1 MKIRNS
7 PRSQFKIQ
15 SQEYSE
21 SGVPVPDRVQELS
34 AGMIAR
40 LGVAWITV
48 ALFLLFG
55 GTWLGGHTPV
65 WQAAALFLWLF
76 AVIMWSSFGCV
87 KEADSLANLLGE
99 PLGSLVLAL
108 AIITIEAVL
117 IGAVVL
123 GSDNGPTMGRD
134 TIFAANMIMI
144 NAAGGLA
151 LLLGGLHHK
160 EQEYNLQGAAAYL
173 AVIIPL
179 AVIGLILPSFTHAEP
194 RGSVTPIQA
203 AAIAILTVFLYAI
216 FLLLQIGRHQHFF
229 IEVRSEPAGEVT
241 AAPDIDKP
249 PKGSVTKHTLLLLAG
264 ILPIVL
270 LSGSLAKLIDRGI
283 ALLNA
288 PSALGGVLIALIV
301 VSPKAIS
308 AVAAGI
314 ADQPMRAV
322 NLALGSCAPA
332 IGLTVP
338 VILGIGI
345 IAGRTVIMGLGPGE
359 VVLLALTLLLSA
371 LTFSG
376 PRTTLLE
383 GAAHLVVF
391 FMYLVLIFSP

>member
-1 MKIRNS
+1 M
-7 PRSQFKIQ
+7 
-15 SQEYSE
+15 
-21 SGVPVPDRVQELS
+21 GV
-34 AGMIAR
+34 ITR

-55 GTWLGGHTPV
+55 GAWLGG
-65 WQAAALFLWLF
+65 QASVLLSAALFIWLF
-76 AVIMWSSFGCV
+76 VVVLWSSFGCV
-87 KEADSLANLLGE
+87 KEADSLADLLGE

-134 TIFAANMIMI
+134 TIYAANMIMI
-144 NAAGGLA
+144 NAVGGAA
-151 LLLGGLHHK
+151 LLLGGIRHT

-173 AVIIPL
+173 AVVMPL
-179 AVIGLILPSFTHAEP
+179 AVIGLILPGFTHAEP

-203 AAIAILTVFLYAI
+203 GAIAVLTIFLYII
-216 FLLLQIGRHQHFF
+216 FLVLQIGRHKHFF
-229 IEVRSEPAGEVT
+229 MEAPSDPADEVAAAAG
-241 AAPDIDKP
+241 AD
-249 PKGSVTKHTLLLLAG
+249 PKTKSPVSKHILLLLAG
-264 ILPIVL
+264 ILPIIL
-270 LSGSLAKLIDRGI
+270 LSGSMAKLIDKGI
-283 ALLNA
+283 AILHA
-288 PSALGGVLIALIV
+288 PPALGGVLIALLV

-314 ADQPMRAV
+314 ANQPMRAV

-338 VILGIGI
+338 VVLGLGIFTGKTI
-345 IAGRTVIMGLGPGE
+345 VMGVEPGQ

-371 LTFSG
+371 LDFSG

>member
-1 MKIRNS
+1 M
-7 PRSQFKIQ
+7 
-15 SQEYSE
+15 
-21 SGVPVPDRVQELS
+21 GT
-34 AGMIAR
+34 IAR
-40 LGVAWITV
+40 LATAWITV
-48 ALFLLFG
+48 AAFLMFG
-55 GTWLGGHTPV
+55 GVWISDHTSV
-65 WQAAALFLWLF
+65 WQAALLFLWLF

-87 KEADSLANLLGE
+87 KEADSLADLLGE

-108 AIITIEAVL
+108 AIITIEAFL

-123 GSDNGPTMGRD
+123 GSNNGPTMGRD

-144 NAAGGLA
+144 NAVGGLS
-151 LLLGGLHHK
+151 LLLGGLRHR
-160 EQEYNLQGAAAYL
+160 EQNYNLQGASAYL
-173 AVIIPL
+173 AVIMPL
-179 AVIGLILPSFTHAEP
+179 AVIGLILPGFTHAEP

-203 AAIAILTVFLYAI
+203 AAIAILTIFLYAI
-216 FLLLQIGRHQHFF
+216 FLVLQIGRHKHFF
-229 IEVRSEPAGEVT
+229 TEVQSGS
-241 AAPDIDKP
+241 AAEMSASPDVETLS
-249 PKGSVTKHTLLLLAG
+249 KGVVAKHTLLLLAG
-264 ILPIVL
+264 ILPIIL
-270 LSGSLAKLIDRGI
+270 LSGSLAKLIDKGI
-283 ALLNA
+283 AILNA
-288 PSALGGVLIALIV
+288 PSALGGVLIALLV

-308 AVAAGI
+308 SVAAGI

-338 VILGIGI
+338 VVLGIGVVADKTI
-345 IAGRTVIMGLGPGE
+345 VMGLDPGN

-391 FMYLVLIFSP
+391 SMYIVLIFSP

>member
-1 MKIRNS
+1 MKIKNS
-7 PRSQFKIQ
+7 PKSRFEVQGRGYF
-15 SQEYSE
+15 E
-21 SGVPVPDRVQELS
+21 STFPVQDRAPQPS
-34 AGMIAR
+34 TGMIAR
-40 LGVAWITV
+40 LSVAWITV

-55 GTWLGGHTPV
+55 GAWLGDHTPV
-65 WQAAALFLWLF
+65 WQAAGLFLWLF

-87 KEADSLANLLGE
+87 KEADSLADLLGE
-99 PLGSLVLAL
+99 PLGSLALAL

-123 GSDNGPTMGRD
+123 GSNNGPTMGRD
-134 TIFAANMIMI
+134 TIYAANMIMI

-160 EQEYNLQGAAAYL
+160 EQEYNLQGAAASL

-179 AVIGLILPSFTHAEP
+179 AVIGLILPGFTHAQP

-203 AAIAILTVFLYAI
+203 GAIAVLTIFLYII
-216 FLLLQIGRHQHFF
+216 FLLLQIGRHKHFF
-229 IEVRSEPAGEVT
+229 TEVRSEPAGEGT
-241 AAPDIDKP
+241 AAVNIHQS
-249 PKGSVTKHTLLLLAG
+249 PKGSVRKHTLLLLAG
-264 ILPIVL
+264 ILPIIL
-270 LSGSLAKLIDRGI
+270 LSGNLAKLIDRGI

-288 PSALGGVLIALIV
+288 PSALGGVLIALLV

-338 VILGIGI
+338 VVLGIGI
-345 IAGRTVIMGLGPGE
+345 VAGKTIIMGLDPGG
-359 VVLLALTLLLSA
+359 VVLLALTLLVSA

-383 GAAHLVVF
+383 GAAHLVIF
-391 FMYLVLIFSP
+391 FMYIVLIFSP

>member
-1 MKIRNS
+1 MK
-7 PRSQFKIQ
+7 KD
-15 SQEYSE
+15 
-21 SGVPVPDRVQELS
+21 V
-34 AGMIAR
+34 GMSAR
-40 LGVAWITV
+40 LGFAWITV

-55 GTWLGGHTPV
+55 GAWLSDQAPV
-65 WQAAALFLWLF
+65 WQAAGLFLWLF
-76 AVIMWSSFGCV
+76 VVIMWSSFGCV
-87 KEADSLANLLGE
+87 KEADSLADLLGE

-108 AIITIEAVL
+108 AIIIIEAVL

-123 GSDNGPTMGRD
+123 GSSNGPTMGRD
-134 TIFAANMIMI
+134 TIYAANMIMI
-144 NAAGGLA
+144 NATGGLA

-179 AVIGLILPSFTHAEP
+179 AVVGLILPGFTHAEP

-203 AAIAILTVFLYAI
+203 AAIAILTIFLYVI
-216 FLLLQIGRHQHFF
+216 FLILQIGRHQHFF
-229 IEVRSEPAGEVT
+229 TEVRSGPVGELT
-241 AAPDIDKP
+241 GTRDIDP
-249 PKGSVTKHTLLLLAG
+249 PSSGSVGKHTLLLLAG
-264 ILPIVL
+264 ILPIIL
-270 LSGSLAKLIDRGI
+270 LSGNMAKLIDRGI
-283 ALLNA
+283 AILHA

-314 ADQPMRAV
+314 ADQPMRSV

-338 VILGIGI
+338 VVLGIGLV
-345 IAGRTVIMGLGPGE
+345 AGKTVIMGLDPGQ
-359 VVLLALTLLLSA
+359 VVLLTLTLLLSV

-383 GAAHLVVF
+383 GAAHLFVF
-391 FMYLVLIFSP
+391 FMYIVLIFSP

>member
-1 MKIRNS
+1 M
-7 PRSQFKIQ
+7 
-15 SQEYSE
+15 
-21 SGVPVPDRVQELS
+21 
-34 AGMIAR
+34 GMIAR
-40 LGVAWITV
+40 LGFAWITV
-48 ALFLLFG
+48 ALFLMFG
-55 GTWLGGHTPV
+55 GSWLGDHTPV
-65 WQAAALFLWLF
+65 LQAAGLFLWLF
-76 AVIMWSSFGCV
+76 VVIMWSSFGCV
-87 KEADSLANLLGE
+87 KEADHLADLLGE

-123 GSDNGPTMGRD
+123 GSNNGPTMGRD
-134 TIFAANMIMI
+134 TIYAANMIMI
-144 NAAGGLA
+144 NATGGLA
-151 LLLGGLHHK
+151 LLLGGLHHT

-179 AVIGLILPSFTHAEP
+179 AVIGLILPGFTHAEP
-194 RGSVTPIQA
+194 RGSVTLIQA
-203 AAIAILTVFLYAI
+203 AAIAILTIFLYAI
-216 FLLLQIGRHQHFF
+216 FLILQIGRHKHFF
-229 IEVRSEPAGEVT
+229 TEVPSGPTAEVT
-241 AAPDIDKP
+241 APDIDP
-249 PKGSVTKHTLLLLAG
+249 PSRGSVGKHTLLLLAG
-264 ILPIVL
+264 ILPIIL

-283 ALLNA
+283 AILNA
-288 PSALGGVLIALIV
+288 PSALGGVLIAFLV

-314 ADQPMRAV
+314 ANKPMRAV

-338 VILGIGI
+338 VVLGIGI
-345 IAGRTVIMGLGPGE
+345 VAGKTIVMGLDPGQM
-359 VVLLALTLLLSA
+359 VLLALTLLLSA

-391 FMYLVLIFSP
+391 FMFVVLIFSP